1 MTAAIAGEDL
11 WGLVAEFDSAEALL
25 TAACQ
30 ARAAG
35 YTRTEAYSP
44 FAIEG
49 LSEAVGFRS
58 SRIPLATLLGAL
70 CGGIGGYGMQW
81 YAAVVSY
88 PINVGGRPD
97 HSWPMFIPVTFE
109 MTILGGALAAVAA
122 LFIGCRLPA
131 LYHPVFAAPDFK
143 AASRDRFFLCLR
155 ADDPAFERTAAGRL
169 LDGLRPLRRSEVVR

>member
-1 MTAAIAGEDL
+1 MTTIAREDL
-11 WGLVAEFDSAEALL
+11 WGLVAEFGSAEALL
-25 TAACQ
+25 AAARQ
-30 ARAAG
+30 AQAAG

-44 FAIEG
+44 FDIEG
-49 LSEAVGFRS
+49 LSEAVGFRR

-70 CGGIGGYGMQW
+70 CGGIGGYALQW

-88 PINVGGRPD
+88 PLNIGGRPD

-122 LFIGCRLPA
+122 LLIGCRLPA
-131 LYHPVFAAPDFK
+131 LHHPVFGAPDFK

-155 ADDPAFERTAAGRL
+155 ADDPTFERGAAGRL
-169 LDGLRPLRRSEVVR
+169 LDGLQPLRCSEVAR